1 MTNTNN
7 IVNSKSILQDNFG
20 RDHAYLRISLIE
32 RCNLRCSY
40 CMPAEGVKLS
50 PKSHLM
56 TSGEIY
62 EIAKT
67 FVKHGV
73 TKIRLTGGEPLI
85 RKDIPVILEKLATL
99 NVTLSITSNAV
110 IIDKHIAILKQNNVN
125 KINISLDSLDRKK
138 FKEITLRDQFDKVY
152 SNLLLLVEE
161 DFEVK
166 VNVVLMKGFNDNE
179 IIDFINLTKDL
190 PISIRFIEFMPFD
203 GNKWDKNKMVSYKE
217 IMACVNSTY
226 KTNEVIRLTD
236 AKNDTTK
243 NYKIKGYKGSFGVIS
258 SVTNPFCDSCNRLR
272 LTANGKIKNCLFSAS
287 ESDLLTTL
295 REGKS
300 IEPVI
305 KKAVEAKFKVRGG
318 MDTLEKLQEPKL
330 HNQNRS
336 MITIGG

>member
-1 MTNTNN
+1 MSENKN
-7 IVNSKSILQDNFG
+7 ILQDSHG

-40 CMPAEGVKLS
+40 CMPEEGVQLS

-56 TSGEIY
+56 TYEEIY

-99 NVTLSITSNAV
+99 PVELSITSNAI
-110 IIDKHIAILKQNNVN
+110 IIDSFIDVLKANKVN
-125 KINISLDSLDRKK
+125 KINVSLDSLDREK
-138 FKEITLRDQFDKVY
+138 FKHITRRDQFEKVY
-152 SNLLLLVEE
+152 SNIFLLIKEG
-161 DFEVK
+161 FNVK
-166 VNVVLMKGFNDNE
+166 VNAVLIKGFNDNE
-179 IIDFINLTKDL
+179 IIDFINFTKDL
-190 PISIRFIEFMPFD
+190 PISVRFIEFMPFD
-203 GNKWDKNKMVSYKE
+203 GNKWDMSKMVSYKDV
-217 IMACVNSTY
+217 MTYVNASFS
-226 KTNEVIRLTD
+226 EDQIERLQD
-236 AKNDTTK
+236 APNDTSK
-243 NYKIKGYKGSFGVIS
+243 NYKISGYQGSFAIIS

-272 LTANGKIKNCLFSAS
+272 LTANGQLKNCLFSAT

-295 REGKS
+295 RQGNS
-300 IEPVI
+300 IEPI
-305 KKAVEAKFKVRGG
+305 IQKAVQAKFKIRGG

-330 HNQNRS
+330 HNNNRS